1 MPPQDPLISRNIPS
15 SPPRDGY
22 STMEK
27 VDPHEPIRRPSVL
40 RRRSFL
46 VEFSTS
52 KGPPQIVAIVLL
64 VALGA
69 GATIGIGPAIM
80 TDRFARLN
88 HGYHGEDC
96 SDFVNFED
104 KPEECLAGSADAQNG
119 AAYAS
124 LVSNMLTLLSSSFM
138 GSLSDMHGRKLLLC
152 VGMFLSLMSPL
163 ALMSCQL
170 FAWINPIFYYTAQSI
185 SGLVNWMAIAL
196 SALSDVLP
204 PEWRAPGVGI
214 LMAGFM
220 LGLCIS
226 PTLAV
231 FLTRLQVTVLSFCVV
246 FSGFL
251 VACFFF
257 QETLPEHVAEQ
268 ARLRREREDER
279 EERTNL
285 GRILRVMTTPFR

>member
-104 KPEECLAGSADAQNG
+104 KPEEMVNWL
-119 AAYAS
+119 YFEIRYS
-124 LVSNMLTLLSSSFM
+124 LFDILHSTSPAPPVANQIIAFPSSSF
-138 GSLSDMHGRKLLLC
+138 S
-152 VGMFLSLMSPL
+152 
-163 ALMSCQL
+163 
-170 FAWINPIFYYTAQSI
+170 
-185 SGLVNWMAIAL
+185 
-196 SALSDVLP
+196 
-204 PEWRAPGVGI
+204 
-214 LMAGFM
+214 
-220 LGLCIS
+220 
-226 PTLAV
+226 
-231 FLTRLQVTVLSFCVV
+231 
-246 FSGFL
+246 
-251 VACFFF
+251 
-257 QETLPEHVAEQ
+257 
-268 ARLRREREDER
+268 
-279 EERTNL
+279 
-285 GRILRVMTTPFR
+285 